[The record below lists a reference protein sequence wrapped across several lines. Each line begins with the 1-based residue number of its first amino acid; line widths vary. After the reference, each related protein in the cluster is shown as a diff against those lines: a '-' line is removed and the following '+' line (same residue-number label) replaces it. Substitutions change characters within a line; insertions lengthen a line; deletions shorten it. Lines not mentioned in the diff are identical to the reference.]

1 MSTNQSNN
9 TVLFRPLDSENKQRF
24 VQVIEHSNEH
34 SHTAMHVD
42 FGHDEHKD
50 VRYYPRTFA
59 RMEILHKYL
68 TDPFNYA
75 DITITNRFTMES
87 TKFTVK
93 FVDDGENLTKC
104 EVIAG
109 KKASM
114 YISQVDASEQLNDI
128 QLVLSM
134 YDFMYGDVCVQFYE
148 DTDHKDQYD
157 TPIIFQFTNAP
168 TVFTGDIYKMLPGDT
183 ESTSAIEDYD
193 NVFSSAFGTKSLNK
207 ADSGRTNV
215 LLPTVAES
223 ECYNDF
229 LSANRLMTNGCID
242 PNTELDTPRSL
253 SGHPTYVVEYTCVVP
268 SAFASA
274 FGIEQYPVDFV
285 PFNND
290 EHAYLTL
297 SADDLSAM
305 YKDTQRLSMTTN
317 DNAFTAH
324 SAVTVFSA
332 SRDDSA
338 TTMDCAIRKYTAYLA
353 TSPEIR
359 HNDDWFREHKH
370 LCADFVLSG
379 IDPYWLANTEEFV
392 TDYSYRHYRIIDDY
406 ASYETPIA
414 ERKWVY
420 HSWGTRYYTLNKGC
434 YADRYNPEN
443 WTKIYD
449 YSSNRDM
456 TSVIIPTSTFAN
468 GIEVDKDGAPILI
481 LEHTGNVT
489 CIDSELVE
497 RLVHDRYDE
506 SIGKICRFAVSCDDV
521 KDDPYMFKVM
531 SLITTHDRRAVIY
544 RISDMAYPTRSFD
557 DGYNGDGEWALMVSR
572 NV

>member
-1 MSTNQSNN
+1 MSTNQSN
-9 TVLFRPLDSENKQRF
+9 TVLFRLLDSENKQRS
-24 VQVIEHSNEH
+24 VRVIEHSNEH
-34 SHTAMHVD
+34 SHTAMNVD
-42 FGHDEHKD
+42 FGHDEHKV

-68 TDPFNYA
+68 SNPFNYA
-75 DITITNRFTMES
+75 DVIITNRFTMES
-87 TKFTVK
+87 TQFTVK
-93 FVDDGENLTKC
+93 FVDDGVNLTKH
-104 EVIAG
+104 EVITG

-114 YISQVDASEQLNDI
+114 YISQVFADEQLNDI

-134 YDFMYGDVCVQFYE
+134 YDFMYGDVCVQFY
-148 DTDHKDQYD
+148 DDADYKDQYD
-157 TPIIFQFTNAP
+157 APIIFQFTNAP

-183 ESTSAIEDYD
+183 ESTSAEAYD
-193 NVFSSAFGTKSLNK
+193 NVFNASFGTKNLNK

-223 ECYNDF
+223 EYYNDF

-242 PNTELDTPRSL
+242 STTELDPTCSL
-253 SGHPTYVVEYTCVVP
+253 SGHPIYVAEYTCIVP
-268 SAFASA
+268 SAFAST
-274 FGIEQYPVDFV
+274 FGIEHYPVDFV

-290 EHAYLTL
+290 KHAYLTL
-297 SADDLSAM
+297 SADNLSAM
-305 YKDTQRLSMTTN
+305 YKDTQRLSMRTN
-317 DNAFTAH
+317 ADSFVPQ
-324 SAVTVFSA
+324 SAIPVFSA
-332 SRDDSA
+332 TGDVSA
-338 TTMDCAIRKYTAYLA
+338 TTFDCAIRTYSAYLA
-353 TSPEIR
+353 TSPENR
-359 HNDDWFREHKH
+359 HDDAWFREHMR

-392 TDYSYRHYRIIDDY
+392 TDYSDRHYNIIDNY

-414 ERKWVY
+414 ERRWVY

-434 YADRYNPEN
+434 YEDRYNPEN

-449 YSSNRDM
+449 YGSNYDK
-456 TSVIIPTSTFAN
+456 TSVVIPTSAFKH

-489 CIDSELVE
+489 CHDSALVK

-506 SIGKICRFAVSCDDV
+506 SIDKTCRFALSCDDM

-544 RISDMAYPTRSFD
+544 RISDMASPTRSFD
-557 DGYNGDGEWALMVSR
+557 DADYGDGEWAIVVLR
-572 NV
+572 NA

>member
-1 MSTNQSNN
+1 MSTNQLRHPI
-9 TVLFRPLDSENKQRF
+9 LFRPSEHGIL
-24 VQVIEHSNEH
+24 QVFEMSNEH
-34 SHTAMHVD
+34 SHLDNSVVFSAEDTTKSVY
-42 FGHDEHKD
+42 F
-50 VRYYPRTFA
+50 YPRTYTWF
-59 RMEILHKYL
+59 EIRQYYPVEPYH
-68 TDPFNYA
+68 YA

-87 TKFTVK
+87 TRMTIRMF
-93 FVDDGENLTKC
+93 DDNMSFETNK
-104 EVIAG
+104 VIDT
-109 KKASM
+109 KKASCV
-114 YISQVDASEQLNDI
+114 YATAVTQDQFNLIRLT
-128 QLVLSM
+128 LSM
-134 YDFMYGDVCVQFYE
+134 YDFMYGDVCLQFYNQVNKA
-148 DTDHKDQYD
+148 DIDSHGD
-157 TPIIFQFTNAP
+157 PIIFQFTNAP
-168 TVFTGDIYKMLPGDT
+168 TVFTGDIYKLSPGDT
-183 ESTSAIEDYD
+183 AATSAEAYD
-193 NVFSSAFGTKSLNK
+193 NVFNASFGTKLLNK

-229 LSANRLMTNGCID
+229 LSANRLMTNGCVD
-242 PNTELDTPRSL
+242 LTTESNLTCSL
-253 SGHPTYVVEYTCVVP
+253 SGHPIYIAEYTCVVP

-274 FGIEQYPVDFV
+274 FGIESYPVDFV

-305 YKDTQRLSMTTN
+305 YKDTQRLSMITN
-317 DNAFTAH
+317 ADSFIPQ
-324 SAVTVFSA
+324 SAIPVFSA
-332 SRDDSA
+332 TGDDFATSA
-338 TTMDCAIRKYTAYLA
+338 QCAIRTYSAYLA
-353 TSPEIR
+353 TSPENR
-359 HNDDWFREHKH
+359 HDDAWFREHKH

-434 YADRYNPEN
+434 YEDRYNPEN

-449 YSSNRDM
+449 YGSNRDM
-456 TSVIIPTSTFAN
+456 TSVIIPTSAFTH

-489 CIDSELVE
+489 CHDSALVQ

-506 SIGKICRFAVSCDDV
+506 SISKICRFAVSCDDV

-544 RISDMAYPTRSFD
+544 RISDMASPTRTFD
-557 DGYNGDGEWALMVSR
+557 DYNDGDGEWALMVSR
-572 NV
+572 NA